1 MVTYNEYLKNILK
14 QILDS
19 YKILKEIED
28 KEEDLNNIK
37 KEMLKINGFLKV
49 VSKKIDTDKIASS
62 NFNIVK
68 SKFKNYLDNYYFEK
82 EIETMAPLYSNDL
95 SRVKN
100 MRLKILEALENRKMM
115 EDVEELIEK
124 IWLKKKNVY
133 YVDVKI
139 INYLDAQDTFQK
151 NVVATTNIIDL
162 KK

>member
-1 MVTYNEYLKNILK
+1 MVTYSEYLKNILK

-19 YKILKEIED
+19 YNTLKEIED

-49 VSKKIDTDKIASS
+49 ISKKIDTDKIASS
-62 NFNIVK
+62 DFKIVK

-100 MRLKILEALENRKMM
+100 MRLKILEALENRTMM
-115 EDVEELIEK
+115 DDVEELIEK
-124 IWLKKKNVY
+124 I
-133 YVDVKI
+133 
-139 INYLDAQDTFQK
+139 
-151 NVVATTNIIDL
+151 
-162 KK
+162 

>member
-19 YKILKEIED
+19 YNMLKEIED

-49 VSKKIDTDKIASS
+49 VLKKIDSDKIVSS
-62 NFNIVK
+62 NFRIVK
-68 SKFKNYLDNYYFEK
+68 SKFKHYLDNYYFEK

-100 MRLKILEALENRKMM
+100 MRLKILEALEGKKMM

-124 IWLKKKNVY
+124 I
-133 YVDVKI
+133 
-139 INYLDAQDTFQK
+139 
-151 NVVATTNIIDL
+151 
-162 KK
+162 